1 MSDTAV
7 AAQTPSKAQVF
18 LRRLITTVIL
28 WTVILM
34 ALFSSNRL
42 ISDGV
47 FILIMVFLATAGLAE
62 FYGLVEKR
70 DLVCFKWCGL
80 IGGVLLM
87 AGTFLHLTGEISAVT
102 TGYVGVYD
110 SPARPNDF
118 ETGFIILFVLGLCVR
133 QFVSRSNTAGI
144 LAISTTLFGLMYV
157 PWLLNFIQK
166 INFFPGVD
174 GRFYVLYFILVTKF
188 SDTGAYVVGSLIGR
202 HKMIPRISPGKT
214 WEGFGGAIFLSTAA
228 SLVFVHF
235 FGDQMA
241 GMNRLHAVVLGV
253 LLSLTAVIGDLI
265 ESLFKREAGVKDS
278 GRLFPGIGGILDL
291 LDSLLFNAPIM
302 YLYLRHILT
311 PSMKNV
317 VLLGSTGSIGT
328 STVKV
333 AEDLPDRIR
342 LVGLA
347 AGNNAELLLE
357 QARSTSPRP
366 FPSATR
372 KRPGTWENSSAPR
385 RRFIRA
391 TKA

>member
-28 WTVILM
+28 WTVILA
-34 ALFSSNRL
+34 ALFSSSRL
-42 ISDGV
+42 ISNGV

-62 FYGLVEKR
+62 FYGMVEKR
-70 DLVCFKWCGL
+70 NLACFKWCGL

-87 AGTFLHLTGEISAVT
+87 TGTFLQLTGEISAVT

-133 QFVSRSNTAGI
+133 QLLSRVNTTGI
-144 LAISTTLFGLMYV
+144 VAIATTLFGLMYV
-157 PWLLNFIQK
+157 PWLFNFIQK
-166 INFFPGVD
+166 INFFLFPGVD

-214 WEGFGGAIFLSTAA
+214 WEGFAGAVLVSTAA

-235 FGDQMA
+235 FGGRMA
-241 GMNRLHAVVLGV
+241 GMNFLHATILGII
-253 LLSLTAVIGDLI
+253 LSVTAVIGDLI

-278 GRLFPGIGGILDL
+278 GGLVPGIGGILDL

-311 PSMKNV
+311 NP
-317 VLLGSTGSIGT
+317 
-328 STVKV
+328 
-333 AEDLPDRIR
+333 
-342 LVGLA
+342 
-347 AGNNAELLLE
+347 
-357 QARSTSPRP
+357 
-366 FPSATR
+366 
-372 KRPGTWENSSAPR
+372 
-385 RRFIRA
+385 
-391 TKA
+391 